1 MRNSIFLLL
10 AFLLG
15 MSFVSTAQ
23 TNSLSKRVDLGVHG
37 GTQGFGIN
45 GAYSFSNK
53 LGVRLSTSLASFARS
68 DVRTWSGNEY
78 NLSMNSNSGNAFMQ
92 AEYRPFNDTDNQ
104 SPFLQKL
111 AVTAGAAYFYKL
123 KGTASGVPTK
133 DYQMGDLT
141 INKEDIGSINATAK
155 YKPLAPYAGLALR
168 QMKIQS
174 KLSLNIDMG
183 SHYLSAPEV
192 TLTGDKLLSGNEAN
206 QTILEN
212 NLKGYRW
219 LPVLQLGLSYH
230 L

>member
-1 MRNSIFLLL
+1 MRNSIFPLL

-23 TNSLSKRVDLGVHG
+23 TKDAVNRVDLGIHG

-53 LGVRLSTSLASFARS
+53 FGVRLSSSLASFGRS
-68 DVRTWSGNEY
+68 DVLTWSGNEY
-78 NLSMNSNSGNAFMQ
+78 NLSMSSNSGNAFMQ
-92 AEYRPFNDTDNQ
+92 AEYRPFNDPNSQ
-104 SPFLQKL
+104 SRLLQKL
-111 AVTAGAAYFYKL
+111 AITAGAAYFYKL
-123 KGTASGVPTK
+123 KGAATGVPAK

-174 KLSLNIDMG
+174 KLSLNLDMG

-192 TLTGDKLLSGNEAN
+192 TLVGDKLLSGNEAN
-206 QTILEN
+206 QAILEN

>member
-1 MRNSIFLLL
+1 
-10 AFLLG
+10 
-15 MSFVSTAQ
+15 
-23 TNSLSKRVDLGVHG
+23 
-37 GTQGFGIN
+37 
-45 GAYSFSNK
+45 
-53 LGVRLSTSLASFARS
+53 
-68 DVRTWSGNEY
+68 
-78 NLSMNSNSGNAFMQ
+78 
-92 AEYRPFNDTDNQ
+92 
-104 SPFLQKL
+104 
-111 AVTAGAAYFYKL
+111 FYKL
-123 KGTASGVPTK
+123 KGAATGVPAK

-174 KLSLNIDMG
+174 KLSLNLDMG

-192 TLTGDKLLSGNEAN
+192 TLVGDKLLSGNEAN
-206 QTILEN
+206 QAILEN